1 MTQKTFILGLGA
13 PKSGSTWL
21 YRYIDALPASNMG
34 CRKEYRFWNSYFRDG
49 SLKQRFNF
57 YRLMKWK
64 HGLPTPDRS
73 QFVRLAMILR
83 AGYYERYFD
92 GLVDDTT
99 WLTGDIS
106 PSYMLPDA
114 DQLREVRTRLEKV
127 GFRIKVIFLMR
138 DPVERCLSG
147 ARMRKRNRDKG
158 FETLSDAA
166 AVQAIFRT
174 EGVAA
179 RTRYDRTIAAVEQV
193 FDPEDVFMSLYEE
206 LFTPAQVDRL
216 SAFLGVPA
224 NHDMISQRFN
234 QTQRDGE
241 LDPQIVTEIKAYF
254 SDVYSVCHARF
265 PASRDLWI

>member
-21 YRYIDALPASNMG
+21 YRYIDALPVSNMG
-34 CRKEYRFWNSYFRDG
+34 CRKEYRIWGSYFRDEP
-49 SLKQRFNF
+49 LKQRFNF

-64 HGLPTPDRS
+64 YGLPVPDRS
-73 QFVRLAMILR
+73 QFVRLAMMLR
-83 AGYYERYFD
+83 EGYYERYFD
-92 GLVDDTT
+92 GLVDDMT

-106 PSYMLPDA
+106 PSYMILDA
-114 DQLREVRTRLEKV
+114 VRLREVRTRLENRGFKV
-127 GFRIKVIFLMR
+127 KVTFLMR
-138 DPVERCLSG
+138 DPVERCWSG

-166 AVQAIFRT
+166 AVQTIFRT

-179 RTRYDRTIAAVEQV
+179 RTRYDRTIAAVDQV

-241 LDPQIVTEIKAYF
+241 LDEKIIAEIKEYF
-254 SDVYSVCHARF
+254 SDVYTTCHARF